1 MGLLKKKSET
11 KKEVPVNKRQVP
23 RHIRISAAQTPPKN
37 ESDNKDKKKAIL
49 ASMIF
54 INFGLLGSLTFFALR
69 KLTNLWREI
78 VNWVKKHVKKVISK
92 IEGYKYLIAGK
103 IGEMV
108 QKLREY
114 WKEDKQWYMKETT
127 TPIEESEVPPEILEN
142 YKKKKAAEYDAT
154 NELNEQLELCA

>member
-69 KLTNLWREI
+69 KLTNL
-78 VNWVKKHVKKVISK
+78 
-92 IEGYKYLIAGK
+92 IAGK

-142 YKKKKAAEYDAT
+142 YKKKKVAEYDAT

>member
-11 KKEVPVNKRQVP
+11 KKVVPVNKRQVP

-69 KLTNLWREI
+69 KLTNLWRKI
-78 VNWVKKHVKKVISK
+78 VNWVKKHVKKRSARSRATSILLQERSAKWFRNCVSTGKRISN
-92 IEGYKYLIAGK
+92 G
-103 IGEMV
+103 
-108 QKLREY
+108 
-114 WKEDKQWYMKETT
+114 T
-127 TPIEESEVPPEILEN
+127 
-142 YKKKKAAEYDAT
+142 
-154 NELNEQLELCA
+154 